1 MIHVAI
7 IGSGSAAFACAI
19 KAAENGASV
28 TLIEQSDVIG
38 GTCVNVGCVPSKIMI
53 RAAQLA
59 QQQRSSPFQ
68 GLVNHEPKINY
79 SMLVQ
84 QQASRVDELRA
95 AKYENILEGNP
106 DINLVRGQASFKNS
120 TTLMVKNSDGR
131 QIEIK
136 ADRFFISTGSKPTI
150 PPIE

>member
-53 RAAQLA
+53 RAEKLA

-68 GLVNHEPKINY
+68 GLANHGSPY
-79 SMLVQ
+79 CSYL
-84 QQASRVDELRA
+84 
-95 AKYENILEGNP
+95 
-106 DINLVRGQASFKNS
+106 
-120 TTLMVKNSDGR
+120 
-131 QIEIK
+131 
-136 ADRFFISTGSKPTI
+136 ISGL
-150 PPIE
+150 